1 MAISQPPFKIIL
13 GSSSVARRQILL
25 EMGYEFEIRTAGI
38 NEKAIRKEKPEELV
52 TVLAKAKAD
61 AILSRLEITDYRD
74 AEPTLL
80 ITSDICSTENTFLQQ
95 LEEKTLVVVHE
106 GSIREKPTTQ
116 EEARQFLKGYSGS
129 HITTVNYVHVINLK
143 TGKTTG
149 GLDKAEVYFYQ
160 IPDEV
165 IQNLIKEGIV
175 FNVAGGLLLEHPLIL
190 PLVEAVIGAS
200 DSVMGLPKALTEKLI
215 QEALTEEE
223 F

>member
-80 ITSDICSTENTFLQQ
+80 ITSDI
-95 LEEKTLVVVHE
+95 VVVHE

>member
-1 MAISQPPFKIIL
+1 M
-13 GSSSVARRQILL
+13 
-25 EMGYEFEIRTAGI
+25 EMFF
-38 NEKAIRKEKPEELV
+38 P
-52 TVLAKAKAD
+52 
-61 AILSRLEITDYRD
+61 
-74 AEPTLL
+74 
-80 ITSDICSTENTFLQQ
+80 
-95 LEEKTLVVVHE
+95 
-106 GSIREKPTTQ
+106 
-116 EEARQFLKGYSGS
+116 GYSGS

-190 PLVEAVIGAS
+190 PLVEAVIGSS